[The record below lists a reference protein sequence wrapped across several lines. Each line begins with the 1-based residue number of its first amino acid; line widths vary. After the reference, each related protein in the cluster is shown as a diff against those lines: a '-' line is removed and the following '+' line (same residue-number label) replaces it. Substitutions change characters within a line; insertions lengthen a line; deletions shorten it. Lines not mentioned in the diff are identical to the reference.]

1 MSTIRLT
8 KNSLRDQQKKLA
20 QLEKY
25 LPTLLLKKGLLQI
38 EVQSTKT
45 EIGHFLKDL
54 EKAKAKVKEFS
65 GFFSDTVDYDIQQ
78 LLSIKHVDK
87 YYENI
92 AGVEIPVF
100 QKVEF
105 QPENFFLFDT
115 PPWLDSVLDL
125 TKNAIEMREQIEV
138 LEEKKRSLEKEL
150 RDVSIRVN
158 LFEKVLIPRC
168 REAVKKI
175 KVFLGDQELAAVA
188 QAKVAKQKI
197 EEKRVKNDHT
207 YA

>member
-45 EIGHFLKDL
+45 EIGNFLKDL

>member
-1 MSTIRLT
+1 M
-8 KNSLRDQQKKLA
+8 
-20 QLEKY
+20 
-25 LPTLLLKKGLLQI
+25 
-38 EVQSTKT
+38 
-45 EIGHFLKDL
+45 
-54 EKAKAKVKEFS
+54 
-65 GFFSDTVDYDIQQ
+65 
-78 LLSIKHVDK
+78 
-87 YYENI
+87 
-92 AGVEIPVF
+92 
-100 QKVEF
+100 
-105 QPENFFLFDT
+105 
-115 PPWLDSVLDL
+115 
-125 TKNAIEMREQIEV
+125 

>member
-115 PPWLDSVLDL
+115 PPWLDSALDL